1 MHCSDEETMRE
12 TRSAMSLAWCCEA
25 HKRRVALWRWTRRL
39 GEYER
44 AGAARTRPRPA
55 AQVIALMLPLYV
67 ESASES
73 EDMGG
78 TSQAESSSV
87 VLAYESQG

>member
-1 MHCSDEETMRE
+1 MRVPLWRC
-12 TRSAMSLAWCCEA
+12 T
-25 HKRRVALWRWTRRL
+25 RRV

-44 AGAARTRPRPA
+44 VGAVRTRPRDTPQDVA
-55 AQVIALMLPLYV
+55 VMLPLYV

-73 EDMGG
+73 EHSAG

-87 VLAYESQG
+87 VLAYESQGW